1 MCMVARACNTCA
13 ADLLTSRIGSTSVAL
28 TKGASAAGLC
38 NIHEQR
44 ISTVELFLYQ
54 VGSVVFE
61 CAHN

>member
-1 MCMVARACNTCA
+1 MVAGARNTCA
-13 ADLLTSRIGSTSVAL
+13 ADLLTSRIGSTSAAL

-44 ISTVELFLYQ
+44 ISAVELFFYQ

-61 CAHN
+61 CTHD